1 MKSHHVLIAS
11 IGLALP
17 SAASF
22 GQSGIPVQFA
32 LRESLWTVTAGL
44 RASSSGGD
52 VKFGRL
58 GHVPAQQTVDP
69 LGQTSA
75 GRSYDNGIVI
85 TDSPRL
91 NERAGGVQDGE
102 VTSTPGGRYQIT
114 FTDEEGV
121 TTVVGDF
128 LSYTPGRTRSWGY
141 ANADQLTG
149 DGRVGMSIFSAT
161 SQGATAQADGDAAG
175 GLELGL
181 ARRLGRLAG
190 GRVEWG
196 VGAMVGLTDLNSKSR
211 GTITAT
217 LNTLTDFYSL
227 NGQTAPAAPYSG
239 PAFTDLLNG
248 DGAVVSPGGLET
260 TVPLGDT
267 PVSRN
272 ETSLAGGA
280 EIDGFW
286 QIKGSYYLI
295 RVGPHLRAR
304 VTDRFALFA
313 SAGFAGAYVGTTY
326 RVEEVLRT
334 PNPDITITANEERD
348 QSEFSTGFYGELTAE
363 YWLTPRTG
371 FFAGAT
377 YHTLGTYEQ
386 SLSGRTANVDL
397 GKGAGFRFGIVTR
410 F

>member
-11 IGLALP
+11 LGLALP

-44 RASSSGGD
+44 RASSSGSD
-52 VKFGRL
+52 VRFGRL
-58 GHVPAQQTVDP
+58 GHVSAQTTVDP
-69 LGQTSA
+69 FGQAST
-75 GRSYDNGIVI
+75 GRSYDNGTVI
-85 TDSPRL
+85 TDAPRL
-91 NERAGGVQDGE
+91 NERAGGVQDGA

-114 FTDEEGV
+114 VTDQEGV

-128 LSYTPGRTRSWGY
+128 LSYTPGRTRSWVY
-141 ANADQLTG
+141 ANSDQLTG
-149 DGRVGMSIFSAT
+149 DGRVGMSVFSAT
-161 SQGATAQADGDAAG
+161 SDGATAEAEGDASG
-175 GLELGL
+175 GLELSL

-190 GRVEWG
+190 GRVDWG
-196 VGAMVGLTDLNSKSR
+196 LGAMVGLTDINSKSS
-211 GTITAT
+211 GTIKAT

-227 NGQTAPAAPYSG
+227 NGQGAPAAPYSG
-239 PAFTDLLNG
+239 PSFGDLLNSG
-248 DGAVVSPGGLET
+248 GAVVSPGGLET
-260 TVPLGDT
+260 TIPLGDT
-267 PVSRN
+267 PVSRT
-272 ETSLAGGA
+272 EMALAGGA

-286 QIKGSYYLI
+286 QIKGSYYLF

-313 SAGFAGAYVGTTY
+313 SAGLAGAYVGTTY

-334 PNPDITITANEERD
+334 PNPDITIAANEERD
-348 QSEFSTGFYGELTAE
+348 QSEFSTGFYGELTGE

-377 YHTLGTYEQ
+377 YHTLGTYQQ
-386 SLSGRTANVDL
+386 SLSGRTADVDL
-397 GKGAGFRFGIVTR
+397 GKGAGLRFGIITR